1 MPVCLWRNST
11 RDVILGV
18 SKTCSIGCK
27 TSNLLKRNFIRGN
40 SQDKFLST
48 FKWVGYELAFVRF
61 ANCTLYTCN
70 SSEEELQ
77 KQPPDV
83 FYEKK
88 LFLKD
93 LRIGGWTRNSIC
105 LKRTLLRRFVYEF
118 SKTFRTVDFLNM
130 PWKNVSSSNH
140 VTSIK

>member
-1 MPVCLWRNST
+1 MTNY
-11 RDVILGV
+11 
-18 SKTCSIGCK
+18 CK

-48 FKWVGYELAFVRF
+48 FKKVGYELAFVRF

-88 LFLKD
+88 LFLKLCVTLQKERHFCKD
-93 LRIGGWTRNSIC
+93 SFGILENLENSY
-105 LKRTLLRRFVYEF
+105 V
-118 SKTFRTVDFLNM
+118 
-130 PWKNVSSSNH
+130 
-140 VTSIK
+140 